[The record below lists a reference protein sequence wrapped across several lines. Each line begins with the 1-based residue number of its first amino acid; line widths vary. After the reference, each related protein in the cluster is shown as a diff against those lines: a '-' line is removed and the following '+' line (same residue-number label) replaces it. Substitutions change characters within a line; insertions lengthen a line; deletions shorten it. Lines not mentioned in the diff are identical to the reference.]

1 MKKELLLLLLMCICV
16 LKGFSQS
23 STTTPEY
30 SGNSDWKPEIIDDT
44 PKKSSSSSSSS
55 TPIPKVQ
62 WSYSGGSKST
72 STSRSNSSYNNN
84 SSNSAKRPFG
94 RYVSRFIVEKNNGR
108 MVYHS
113 IYNPV
118 TITSSGIEVKNT
130 NKGTKTWA
138 AKYQGPIRLTNTGG
152 SERFHNFYLTN
163 QHVEFNISDRPI
175 HQYQGKSYYVII
187 FDGQIQLA
195 EAVY

>member
-1 MKKELLLLLLMCICV
+1 MCICV

-23 STTTPEY
+23 STITPEY
-30 SGNSDWKPEIIDDT
+30 SGNSGWEPKIIDKT
-44 PKKSSSSSSSS
+44 TKKLSSSSSSS
-55 TPIPKVQ
+55 TPTPKVQ
-62 WSYSGGSKST
+62 WYYSGGSKSS
-72 STSRSNSSYNNN
+72 STNRSNSSYNTN

-94 RYVSRFIVEKNNGR
+94 KYVSRFIVEKNNDR
-108 MVYHS
+108 MSYRS

-130 NKGTKTWA
+130 NKGTKMWA
-138 AKYQGPIRLTNTGG
+138 VKYQGPIRLTNTWG

-163 QHVEFNISDRPI
+163 QHVEFNISDRSI